1 MSKRVA
7 SPGRHSSNKAA
18 RLSSSSSSSKATNS
32 KLLELEREN
41 KELREKLTKYEAN
54 EIAKKAEEEANKPT
68 YPCCRHID
76 SSHETKLQPDGSAYC
91 DNCESTNSCVHAT
104 GLDSITGYWNCLEEG
119 CQSQSCSYMGWQW
132 TMFCGDCLNER
143 KWRQR
148 EDHGLGCWDCD
159 DEQKLYPD
167 EACDRYIYK
176 PLSDDGCC
184 APCQA
189 RRDQEEAEEAAE
201 QAREEAEEAAEL
213 GRSYRDFKSQKYIQ
227 FELPR
232 EESTSSTSGS
242 KPVSITEE

>member
-91 DNCESTNSCVHAT
+91 DNCESANSCVHAT
-104 GLDSITGYWNCLEEG
+104 GMDYQYLTWQCLD
-119 CQSQSCSYMGWQW
+119 CQSGIGWGEAQW

-143 KWRQR
+143 SNPSKNVECGECGNKQYL
-148 EDHGLGCWDCD
+148 D
-159 DEQKLYPD
+159 PD

-201 QAREEAEEAAEL
+201 LAREEAEEAAEL
-213 GRSYRDFKSQKYIQ
+213 A
-227 FELPR
+227 R

-242 KPVSITEE
+242 KPISITEE